1 MRISIKKKEKK
12 QTDRQK
18 EKIWEERNC
27 GVLGICI
34 SRKPVAVANRY
45 VRGPPSPWRPAI
57 GPSVPGTTL
66 SCPAQRCGIFSAH
79 VRSSRRLAAHH
90 VPVARGMQ
98 RSAARPAA
106 FLVRRGR
113 SLAHASIGR
122 NATSRMQGPDSRMM
136 MQHMPGTWTWC
147 RRNEESR
154 IRGIGGGSA
163 ERKGWVLLGPGAE
176 TWWRSWEME
185 RLVKSRWCSRV
196 ASRWHVTEKYTR
208 ELESKQA
215 SAVSKAVGTN
225 VRHPNVKRCW
235 QTFL

>member
-1 MRISIKKKEKK
+1 MHQQEAGRR
-12 QTDRQK
+12 RQS
-18 EKIWEERNC
+18 
-27 GVLGICI
+27 L
-34 SRKPVAVANRY
+34 RY

-215 SAVSKAVGTN
+215 SAVSKAVG
-225 VRHPNVKRCW
+225 
-235 QTFL
+235 

>member
-1 MRISIKKKEKK
+1 M
-12 QTDRQK
+12 
-18 EKIWEERNC
+18 
-27 GVLGICI
+27 LGICI

-98 RSAARPAA
+98 RRRSAARPAA

-122 NATSRMQGPDSRMM
+122 NATSCMQGPDSRMM
-136 MQHMPGTWTWC
+136 MQHAMRNICPG
-147 RRNEESR
+147 R
-154 IRGIGGGSA
+154 
-163 ERKGWVLLGPGAE
+163 GPGAAGTKNQE
-176 TWWRSWEME
+176 FEGSVVVRRKERAGSGRGDVEVVGNGATCQVAMVSRS
-185 RLVKSRWCSRV
+185 CG
-196 ASRWHVTEKYTR
+196 VT
-208 ELESKQA
+208 LA
-215 SAVSKAVGTN
+215 
-225 VRHPNVKRCW
+225 RHRKIY
-235 QTFL
+235 